1 MAGRET
7 EEELLGRCRGG
18 DDDDR
23 HQIALMLNE
32 VYRKELWDRFEPRL
46 RRFARALVRRHRSKI
61 EALARALIERPKMS
75 NKQVRLAAGLP
86 PRFRTDVALALF
98 AAVPDRANEPPQRP
112 YSCRLYDNE
121 QKKCALGSCDHRTVD
136 PLKRDGGRP

>member
-32 VYRKELWDRFEPRL
+32 VYRKEFWDRFEPQL
-46 RRFARALVRRHRSKI
+46 DASPALLSGDIVPRSK
-61 EALARALIERPKMS
+61 R
-75 NKQVRLAAGLP
+75 
-86 PRFRTDVALALF
+86 
-98 AAVPDRANEPPQRP
+98 
-112 YSCRLYDNE
+112 
-121 QKKCALGSCDHRTVD
+121 
-136 PLKRDGGRP
+136 